1 MRRNLAAGKV
11 DGGEPVRRLLG
22 LTLSVLLS
30 SALIAACGGSSN
42 DKTPAPAATTAAA
55 TSGSSGVTGAS
66 ATTAPA
72 ASPTAKIDLTKDDLG
87 RSVTVPANPQRVV
100 ALSPTIVELMYAV
113 GATPVGRPNSAT
125 YPAAA
130 SSVPDFGSS
139 YQPSFEEIAAMKPD
153 LLIADAIIDQSLM
166 SDLQSLN
173 IPIYA
178 VKVDSFASVTAGLR
192 KVGALTGHAD
202 QGEAQAKKLEDKL
215 AAVKAKIPAT
225 GGPSVLVVVAA
236 GPGQFIAA
244 KDTSYL
250 GSLIKLLGGK
260 NVVANDPDNFRF
272 PGFADYSVEKIVQS
286 DPDVVIGISV
296 GGPPGTPKTTELLA
310 QTPGWSS
317 LKAVKN
323 GNVHEVDSVIYL
335 ESAGPRVSQILDEL
349 PGILY
354 PNVFK

>member
-1 MRRNLAAGKV
+1 MKRLLSLGAVVLLAALMV
-11 DGGEPVRRLLG
+11 
-22 LTLSVLLS
+22 
-30 SALIAACGGSSN
+30 ACGGSSN
-42 DKTPAPAATTAAA
+42 DKTPTPAATSSAS
-55 TSGSSGVTGAS
+55 TSGSSGAS
-66 ATTAPA
+66 GSTAA
-72 ASPTAKIDLTKDDLG
+72 ASPTAKIDLSKDDLG
-87 RSVTVPANPQRVV
+87 RSVTVPKNPQRVV

-113 GATPVGRPNSAT
+113 GATPAGRPNSAT

-130 SSVPDFGSS
+130 SSVPDFGTS

-153 LLIADAIIDQSLM
+153 LLIADAIIDQSLI

-173 IPIYA
+173 VPIYA
-178 VKVDSFASVTAGLR
+178 VKVDSFDSVTSGLR

-202 QGEAQAKKLEDKL
+202 QGEAQAKQLEDKL

-244 KDTSYL
+244 KDTSYV

-260 NVVANDPDNFRF
+260 NVVGSDPDNFRF

-323 GNVHEVDSVIYL
+323 GNVHEVDSVVYL

-349 PGILY
+349 PRILY